1 MKRMPPTAESI
12 EILTAEKE
20 SLEDRLKASEKTAT
34 QLRVTLGKLR
44 TVLENVP
51 GLPVDAYKLLR

>member
-20 SLEDRLKASEKTAT
+20 SLEDRLAAAEKQNAF
-34 QLRVTLGKLR
+34 LRGRLNKLSTLL
-44 TVLENVP
+44 TSVP
-51 GLPVDAYKLLR
+51 GLPVEAYTLLR

>member
-20 SLEDRLKASEKTAT
+20 SLEDRLKATEKQAT
-34 QLRVTLGKLR
+34 HLRVTLGKLR

-51 GLPVDAYKLLR
+51 GLPIEAYKLLR